1 MTPESADAPSVL
13 PVVTLLDGPL
23 GTELEA
29 RGVATPL
36 PLWTAAAIR
45 DEPDAVMAVHE
56 EYAAAGADVHT
67 TGTFRT
73 TARALA
79 QAGCKDSW
87 TTLTSRAVT
96 LCRQGA
102 GADATVA
109 GSIAPLEDCWHPE
122 RTPDLAQLHSEHG
135 AMAQC
140 LADAGADLLLVETMP
155 TQREL
160 MAATRAAVST
170 GLPVWA
176 AITLGPR
183 GDFFAK
189 ETVAQAAGVACSE
202 GADVF
207 LLNCTPADAI
217 TELIRDLSALSDRP
231 HRLGAYGNAYFA
243 GHDAWS
249 PEQYSA
255 EANHWIDQGATVIGG
270 CCGTGP
276 AHVTSLRRLL
286 DRRR

>member
-1 MTPESADAPSVL
+1 MTPEHNDDAAAPAQ
-13 PVVTLLDGPL
+13 VTLLDGPL

-29 RGVATPL
+29 LGVATPL

-45 DEPDAVMAVHE
+45 DNPDDVRAVHAL
-56 EYAAAGADVHT
+56 YAAAGADVHT

-79 QAGCKDSW
+79 QAGCPTSW
-87 TTLTSRAVT
+87 TDLTELAVS

-122 RTPDLAQLHSEHG
+122 RTPDLAHLHSEHG

-155 TQREL
+155 TEREL

-170 GLPVWA
+170 GLPVWS
-176 AITLGPR
+176 AITLGPQ
-183 GDFFAK
+183 GDFFSAT
-189 ETVAQAAGVACSE
+189 TVAQAAAVAAGE

-207 LLNCTPADAI
+207 LMNCTPADAI
-217 TELIRDLSALSDRP
+217 TGLIDELAALSDRP
-231 HRLGAYGNAYFA
+231 RRLGAYGNALFA
-243 GHDAWS
+243 GHDGWT

-255 EANHWIDQGATVIGG
+255 EANRWLTRGATVIGG

-276 AHVTSLRRLL
+276 AHVASLRCLL
-286 DRRR
+286 NNRS

>member
-1 MTPESADAPSVL
+1 MTPEPNDDPTAL
-13 PVVTLLDGPL
+13 PAVTLLDGPL

-29 RGVATPL
+29 LGVATPL

-45 DEPDAVMAVHE
+45 DNPDDVKAVHKL
-56 EYAAAGADVHT
+56 YAEAGADVHT

-79 QAGCKDSW
+79 QAGCPTSW
-87 TTLTSRAVT
+87 TDLTASAVS

-122 RTPDLAQLHSEHG
+122 RTPELAQLHGEHG
-135 AMAQC
+135 DMARC

-176 AITLGPR
+176 AITLGPQ
-183 GDFFAK
+183 GDFFSR
-189 ETVAQAAGVACSE
+189 ETVAQAAAVAAGE

-207 LLNCTPADAI
+207 LVNCTPADAI
-217 TELIRDLSALSDRP
+217 TELIGDLAALSDRP
-231 HRLGAYGNAYFA
+231 QRLGAYGNALFA

-249 PEQYSA
+249 AEQYSA
-255 EANHWIDQGATVIGG
+255 EANRWLAQGATVIGG

-276 AHVTSLRRLL
+276 AHVASLRRLL
-286 DRRR
+286 DNRS